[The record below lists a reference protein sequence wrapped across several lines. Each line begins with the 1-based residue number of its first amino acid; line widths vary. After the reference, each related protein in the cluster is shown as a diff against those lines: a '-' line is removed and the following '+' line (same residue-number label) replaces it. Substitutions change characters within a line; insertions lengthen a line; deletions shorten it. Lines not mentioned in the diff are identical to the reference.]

1 MNFYIVDDD
10 LSIIMILQR
19 IVEEDMNSQVVGTSV
34 SPKKALNELMLL
46 NVDIVLVDLLMPE
59 LNGITLVEALCKVKP
74 ELKFIM
80 ISQVRDSELRED
92 AYKAGIEFFID
103 KPINIF
109 EVRTIVNRV
118 KQSIL
123 MEQKLK
129 NIQSLLGNPSD
140 SNSSLNSDHFDE
152 MKKKVRSIL
161 GFLGITSEAG
171 HTDILN
177 ICTIMIEQNIS
188 FNSINFNEQ
197 FAVDSHGKKI
207 IFQRVRRAI
216 KKGMVNIAN
225 LCEDDFENELTIEYT
240 NALYGYKNIHKEILY
255 LQGKSSTGGS
265 VSLKQFFDGLVMQ
278 ASI

>member
-1 MNFYIVDDD
+1 MNFYIIDDD
-10 LSIIMILQR
+10 LSITMILRR
-19 IVEEDMNSQVVGTSV
+19 IVEEDMNNQVVGTSV

-103 KPINIF
+103 KPINII
-109 EVRTIVNRV
+109 EVRTIVDRV

-129 NIQSLLGNPSD
+129 KIQNLLGSSSPGN
-140 SNSSLNSDHFDE
+140 SNLNSNHFNE
-152 MKKKVRSIL
+152 TKKKVRFIL

-171 HTDILN
+171 YANILS
-177 ICTIMIEQNIS
+177 ICQVMLEQNIS
-188 FNSINFNEQ
+188 FNSINFDKQ
-197 FAVDSHGKKI
+197 FALDSHEKKI

-225 LCEDDFENELTIEYT
+225 LCQDDFDNELTIECANT
-240 NALYGYKNIHKEILY
+240 LYGYENIHKEILY
-255 LQGKSSTGGS
+255 LQGKSATGGK
-265 VSLKQFFDGLVMQ
+265 VSLKQFFDGLVMR
-278 ASI
+278 ANN

>member
-1 MNFYIVDDD
+1 MNFYIIDDD

-19 IVEEDMNSQVVGTSV
+19 IVEEDMNNQVVGTSV

-59 LNGITLVEALCKVKP
+59 LNGTTLVETLCKVKP

-103 KPINIF
+103 KPINII

-129 NIQSLLGNPSD
+129 NIQNLLGTPSD
-140 SNSSLNSDHFDE
+140 SSSSLNSDHFNE

-171 HTDILN
+171 YADILN
-177 ICTIMIEQNIS
+177 ISQVMIEQNIS
-188 FNSINFNEQ
+188 FNSINFNQQ
-197 FAVDSHGKKI
+197 FALDSHGKKI
-207 IFQRVRRAI
+207 IFQRIRRAI
-216 KKGMVNIAN
+216 KKGMINIAN
-225 LCEDDFENELTIEYT
+225 LCQDDFENELTIEYT
-240 NALYGYKNIHKEILY
+240 NTLYGYKNIHKEILF
-255 LQGKSSTGGS
+255 LQGKSSAGGN

>member
-1 MNFYIVDDD
+1 MNFYIIDDD
-10 LSIIMILQR
+10 LAVTMILQR
-19 IVEEDMNSQVVGTSV
+19 IVEEDMINQVVGTSV
-34 SPKKALNELMLL
+34 SPKIALNELMLL

-59 LNGITLVEALCKVKP
+59 LNGIALVEALCKVKP

-103 KPINIF
+103 KPINII

-129 NIQSLLGNPSD
+129 KIQNLLGAS
-140 SNSSLNSDHFDE
+140 SNGYPNINSNHFSE
-152 MKKKVRSIL
+152 TKQKVRSIL
-161 GFLGITSEAG
+161 AFLGITSEAG
-171 HTDILN
+171 SADILN
-177 ICTIMIEQNIS
+177 ISQVMIEQNIS
-188 FNSINFNEQ
+188 FNFINFDKQ
-197 FAVDSHGKKI
+197 FALDSHEKKI

-225 LCEDDFENELTIEYT
+225 LCQDDFENELTIECANT
-240 NALYGYKNIHKEILY
+240 LYGYKNIHKEILF
-255 LQGKSSTGGS
+255 LEGKSSTGGK

-278 ASI
+278 ANN

>member
-1 MNFYIVDDD
+1 MKFYIIDDD

-19 IVEEDMNSQVVGTSV
+19 IVEEDMNSQVVGTSL
-34 SPKKALNELMLL
+34 SPKKALNELMLM

-59 LNGITLVEALCKVKP
+59 LNGIALVQALCKVKP

-80 ISQVRDSELRED
+80 ISQVRDSELREE
-92 AYKAGIEFFID
+92 AYKAGVEFFID

-109 EVRTIVNRV
+109 EVRTIVDRV
-118 KQSIL
+118 KQSIM

-129 NIQSLLGNPSD
+129 NIQNLLGNPSD
-140 SNSSLNSDHFDE
+140 SYSSINRDHFNE

-161 GFLGITSEAG
+161 GYLGITSEAG
-171 HTDILN
+171 YADILN
-177 ICTIMIEQNIS
+177 ISHIMIEQNIS

-207 IFQRVRRAI
+207 IFQRIRRAI

-225 LCEDDFENELTIEYT
+225 LCEDDFENELTMEYT
-240 NALYGYKNIHKEILY
+240 NALYGYKNIHREILY
-255 LQGKSSTGGS
+255 QQGKSATGGS

-278 ASI
+278 ASM

>member
-1 MNFYIVDDD
+1 MNFYIIDDD
-10 LSIIMILQR
+10 LAVTMILQR
-19 IVEEDMNSQVVGTSV
+19 IVEENMNNQVVGKSV
-34 SPKKALNELMLL
+34 SPKIALNELMLL

-59 LNGITLVEALCKVKP
+59 LNGIALVEALCKAKP

-103 KPINIF
+103 KPINII
-109 EVRTIVNRV
+109 EVRTIVDRV

-129 NIQSLLGNPSD
+129 KIQNLLGSS
-140 SNSSLNSDHFDE
+140 SNGYSNLNSNQFNE
-152 MKKKVRSIL
+152 TKKKVRSIL

-171 HTDILN
+171 YADILN
-177 ICTIMIEQNIS
+177 ISQVMIEQNIS
-188 FNSINFNEQ
+188 FQSINFDQQ
-197 FAVDSHGKKI
+197 FALDSHEKKI

-216 KKGMVNIAN
+216 KKGMVNLAN
-225 LCEDDFENELTIEYT
+225 LCQDDFDNELTIECANT
-240 NALYGYKNIHKEILY
+240 LYGYKNIHKEILF
-255 LQGKSSTGGS
+255 LQRKSSTGGK

-278 ASI
+278 ANN

>member
-1 MNFYIVDDD
+1 MNFYIIDDD
-10 LSIIMILQR
+10 LSITIILRR
-19 IVEEDMNSQVVGTSV
+19 IVEEDMNNQVVGTSV
-34 SPKKALNELMLL
+34 SPKKALSELMLL
-46 NVDIVLVDLLMPE
+46 NVDIVLIDLLMPE
-59 LNGITLVEALCKVKP
+59 LNGIKLVETLCKVKP

-103 KPINIF
+103 KPINII
-109 EVRTIVNRV
+109 EVRTIVDRV

-129 NIQSLLGNPSD
+129 EIQNLLGSSSSD
-140 SNSSLNSDHFDE
+140 NLNLNANHLHE
-152 MKKKVRSIL
+152 TKKKVRFIL

-171 HTDILN
+171 YADILS
-177 ICTIMIEQNIS
+177 IIQVMLEQNIS
-188 FNSINFNEQ
+188 FNSIDFNKLFDLDCHE
-197 FAVDSHGKKI
+197 KKI

-225 LCEDDFENELTIEYT
+225 LCQDDFDNELTIEYANT
-240 NALYGYKNIHKEILY
+240 LFGYENIHKEILY
-255 LQGKSSTGGS
+255 LQGKSATGGK

-278 ASI
+278 ANN

>member
-1 MNFYIVDDD
+1 MNFYIIDDD
-10 LSIIMILQR
+10 LAVTMILQR
-19 IVEEDMNSQVVGTSV
+19 IVEEDMINQVVGTSV
-34 SPKKALNELMLL
+34 SPKIALNELMLL

-59 LNGITLVEALCKVKP
+59 LNGIALVEALCKVKP

-103 KPINIF
+103 KPINII

-129 NIQSLLGNPSD
+129 KIQNLLGAS
-140 SNSSLNSDHFDE
+140 SNGYPNLNSNHFSE
-152 MKKKVRSIL
+152 TKQKVRSIL
-161 GFLGITSEAG
+161 AFLGITSEAG
-171 HTDILN
+171 SADILN
-177 ICTIMIEQNIS
+177 ISQVMIEQNIS
-188 FNSINFNEQ
+188 FNFINFDKQ
-197 FAVDSHGKKI
+197 FALDSHEKKI

-225 LCEDDFENELTIEYT
+225 LCQDDFENELTIECANT
-240 NALYGYKNIHKEILY
+240 LYGYKNIHKEILF
-255 LQGKSSTGGS
+255 LEGKSSTGGK

-278 ASI
+278 ANN